1 MNDAHGCGPLRPV
14 AQASRGVLSARMLR
28 AARAVLAA
36 CVLLLPAHG
45 LAQTALDTYR
55 EGLSTWSADFTQVTQ
70 DERGRNLDEAAG
82 RLLIV
87 TPCKFRWETSLAP
100 GEPPVQLMIADG
112 SNLWFLDHD
121 LEQATVKPQDEAMR
135 QSPAML
141 LACGAGLRDA
151 FTVTADGRRDG
162 HDWVKVQPQ
171 QAESDFRE
179 ALFGYRGRELARLV
193 VVDKWGQR
201 TTLRFSNVRRNATVD
216 PAQVRFTLPPGADLI
231 GNPVEP

>member
-1 MNDAHGCGPLRPV
+1 MNDAQAPWLPRSMARV
-14 AQASRGVLSARMLR
+14 A
-28 AARAVLAA
+28 LAA
-36 CVLLLPAHG
+36 ALLLPAHG
-45 LAQTALDTYR
+45 FAQTALDTYR
-55 EGLSTWSADFTQVTQ
+55 EGLSTWSAEFTQVTR
-70 DERGRNLDEAAG
+70 DERGRNLDEATG

-100 GEPPVQLMIADG
+100 DEPPAQLMIADG

-121 LEQATVKPQDEAMR
+121 LEQATVKPQDQAMR

-141 LACGAGLRDA
+141 LACGAELRDA
-151 FTVTADGRRDG
+151 FSVTDEGRRDG
-162 HDWVKVQPQ
+162 HDWVKVQPL

-179 ALFGYRGRELARLV
+179 ALFGYRGRELAQLV
-193 VVDKWGQR
+193 IIDKWGQR
-201 TTLRFSNVRRNATVD
+201 STLRFSNVRRNAVVD

>member
-1 MNDAHGCGPLRPV
+1 MNDLQG
-14 AQASRGVLSARMLR
+14 SALFRCLAR
-28 AARAVLAA
+28 LPGAALLAGA
-36 CVLLLPAHG
+36 LLLLLLPAAG
-45 LAQTALDTYR
+45 FAQTALDTYR
-55 EGLSTWSADFTQVTQ
+55 EGLRTWSGDFTQITQ
-70 DERGRNLDEAAG
+70 DERGRTIDEAAG

-87 TPCKFRWETSLAP
+87 TPCKFRWETALAP
-100 GEPPVQLMIADG
+100 DEPPVQLMIADG

-121 LEQATVKPQDEAMR
+121 LDQATVKPQEEAMR

-151 FTVTADGRRDG
+151 FVVTADGRRDG

-179 ALFGYRGRELARLV
+179 ALFGYKGRELARLV
-193 VVDKWGQR
+193 IIDKWGQR
-201 TTLRFSNVRRNATVD
+201 STLRFSNVRRNATVD

-231 GNPVEP
+231 GQPVEP